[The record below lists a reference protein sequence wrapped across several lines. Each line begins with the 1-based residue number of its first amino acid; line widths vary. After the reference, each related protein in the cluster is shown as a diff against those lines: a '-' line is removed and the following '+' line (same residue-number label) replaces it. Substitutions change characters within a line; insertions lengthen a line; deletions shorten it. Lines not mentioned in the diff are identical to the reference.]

1 MGVAGVLAVLV
12 SACTV
17 VEGAAPPSTPTAPT
31 TAAPPSEPVATVP
44 VPDRPYLV
52 VRTVDEWVGGRAVDV
67 ELHNP
72 TGAPVYGWT
81 VGFDWQVT
89 VTAMW
94 NAVDGSSPGRVVA
107 TNAAWNTV
115 VPAGGAVSF
124 GMTVATTSSPAIPTL
139 GTCNSVPCEV
149 RDGGVAGAAPS
160 PTTTAPATSVPG
172 GAPTTTA
179 PVPTTAPGGKV
190 PGTDGRIAPYVDM
203 GLWPTPDLVTV
214 AAGSGVSRLALAFVQ
229 SRGGCA
235 PAWFGIVGV
244 GSPEDDFAGRIAAL
258 RAAGGDVVLSFGGA
272 SGVELAQACSTDAS
286 LTAAYRSVVD
296 AYLITSIDLD
306 VEGAAVAE
314 PASVA
319 RRSRALARLQ
329 SDLAATGRGLEVSL
343 TLPVL
348 PTGLTA
354 DGLAVVQSAVAA
366 GVDLAAVNLMAMDY
380 GDSAAP
386 SPDGRMGAYAID
398 AARATAAQLASV
410 YPGTTTAQRL
420 RKVGLTPMI
429 GRNDVPSEYFSVAD
443 AEQVGAFVAANG
455 LGRLAWWSTGRDR
468 PCPGG
473 PSPWASPT
481 CSGGADPQWA
491 FAAAFRAGAG
501 L

>member
-1 MGVAGVLAVLV
+1 
-12 SACTV
+12 
-17 VEGAAPPSTPTAPT
+17 
-31 TAAPPSEPVATVP
+31 
-44 VPDRPYLV
+44 
-52 VRTVDEWVGGRAVDV
+52 
-67 ELHNP
+67 
-72 TGAPVYGWT
+72 
-81 VGFDWQVT
+81 
-89 VTAMW
+89 
-94 NAVDGSSPGRVVA
+94 
-107 TNAAWNTV
+107 
-115 VPAGGAVSF
+115 
-124 GMTVATTSSPAIPTL
+124 
-139 GTCNSVPCEV
+139 
-149 RDGGVAGAAPS
+149 
-160 PTTTAPATSVPG
+160 
-172 GAPTTTA
+172 
-179 PVPTTAPGGKV
+179 
-190 PGTDGRIAPYVDM
+190 M

-443 AEQVGAFVAANG
+443 A
-455 LGRLAWWSTGRDR
+455 
-468 PCPGG
+468 
-473 PSPWASPT
+473 
-481 CSGGADPQWA
+481 
-491 FAAAFRAGAG
+491 
-501 L
+501 